1 MSKTFRRSNEDN
13 RYRDGGNKP
22 RRDGQWN
29 GRYSREMEER
39 ELRSQRHQKRVDK
52 REISLASLE
61 D

>member
-22 RRDGQWN
+22 RRDGRWN

-39 ELRSQRHQKRVDK
+39 ELRSQRHQKKVDK